1 MRKLNKLTILLLV
14 FCMILIISS
23 IPGSGLSKAALS
35 STGDPFEVRVSSY
48 GATGDAILAKGS
60 INAGD
65 NIVTLTQ
72 TILSTSHVGKTMVV
86 KGAGP
91 SGTPLV
97 AKIVSCTSTKA
108 TISVPASTTVTTPT
122 PEQSINIA
130 FGTDDTSAINSGVNE
145 VISRVKTYPD
155 GRNVVPVALVFEQ
168 GTYIYTGS
176 NMFGSPTSGT
186 SKLLRGLTIRGG
198 GRQVSSIIWAS
209 NQGSTNDPRQGNLF
223 TLANR
228 VRGMHIEHIG
238 FNSFNENQSLFYMWC
253 SVKNDG
259 TYPEYGSGSQN
270 DCEYYD
276 VELGGSWKRGWGFDG
291 DSTANMNSEQ
301 SWRRV
306 QLTNDATF
314 SDAVVRSGFTPLQP
328 QMDQFL
334 NYSFYDCN
342 FEYAH
347 GDCLVFD
354 KGGFINVYGGS
365 WIMGIKD
372 TAGGSFFKMGN
383 TTHFDDV
390 KHLKVSGTRFE
401 ARNNNVK
408 LIDTYWSGSNSHITF
423 ENISIASNLINT
435 PAEWM
440 IANFHSTGS
449 TQAQVL
455 FEQCQLPGY
464 IMMDMPAAA
473 TDGRIVFR
481 QCNFRNY
488 RSSISAPAATGTFL
502 RYKTG
507 IPRWRFNDCTGALD
521 ANN

>member
-1 MRKLNKLTILLLV
+1 MNKLNRMTSFLLICCMALV
-14 FCMILIISS
+14 LSS
-23 IPGSGLSKAALS
+23 FSGSWISKASVS
-35 STGDPFEVRVSSY
+35 STDDPLEVRVSSN
-48 GATGDAILAKGS
+48 GAAGDAILAKGS
-60 INAGD
+60 INAGQT
-65 NIVTLTQ
+65 IVTLTQ
-72 TILSTSHVGKTMVV
+72 TILSAYHVGKTMVV

-91 SGTPLV
+91 SGTPLI
-97 AKIVSCTSTKA
+97 AKIVSCTSNKA
-108 TISVPASTTVTTPT
+108 TLSVPASTTVIT
-122 PEQSINIA
+122 PERNTNVA
-130 FGTDDTSAINSGVNE
+130 FGTDDTEAINASANQ
-145 VISRVKTYPD
+145 VISRVRIYPD
-155 GRNVVPVALVFEQ
+155 GRNVVPAALVFEQ
-168 GTYIYTGS
+168 GIYIYTGS
-176 NMFGSPTSGT
+176 DMFGSPSNGT

-209 NQGSTNDPRQGNLF
+209 TQGATTDQRQGNLF
-223 TLANR
+223 TLANQ

-253 SVKNDG
+253 SSKNDG
-259 TYPEYGSGSQN
+259 TYPAYGSGSQN

-276 VELGGSWKRGWGFDG
+276 VELSGSWKRGWGFDG
-291 DSTANMNSEQ
+291 DSSANQNSEQ

-314 SDAVVRSGFTPLQP
+314 TDAVVRSGFAPLKP

-365 WIMGIKD
+365 WIMGIND

-383 TTHFDDV
+383 TTHFDDA
-390 KHLKVSGTRFE
+390 KHLNVSGTRFE
-401 ARNNNVK
+401 ARNNDVK
-408 LIDTYWSGSNSHITF
+408 LIDTYWSGGNSHITF
-423 ENISIASNLINT
+423 ENISIASNLIT
-435 PAEWM
+435 APAEWM
-440 IANFHSTGS
+440 MANFRSTGNS
-449 TQAQVL
+449 QAQIL
-455 FEQCQLPGY
+455 FQQCQLPGY
-464 IMMDMPAAA
+464 IMMDMPVSA

-481 QCNFRNY
+481 QCNFRHYKSNV
-488 RSSISAPAATGTFL
+488 STPSTSGTFL

-507 IPRWRFNDCTGALD
+507 TPKWRFNDCSGALD